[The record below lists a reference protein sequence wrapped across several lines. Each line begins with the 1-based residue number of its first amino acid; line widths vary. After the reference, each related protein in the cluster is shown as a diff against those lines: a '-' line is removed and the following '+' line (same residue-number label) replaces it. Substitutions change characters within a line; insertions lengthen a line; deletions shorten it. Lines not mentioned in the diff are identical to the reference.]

1 MFNKGK
7 GVGVGEEKR
16 SARSMEEIVGVGV
29 GNGFSVMIRIGAD
42 VGRIYSVGVG
52 IMGVG
57 VVTVE

>member
-1 MFNKGK
+1 MG
-7 GVGVGEEKR
+7 
-16 SARSMEEIVGVGV
+16 MIVGVGV
-29 GNGFSVMIRIGAD
+29 GISCDNGLSVMIRIGAD

>member
-1 MFNKGK
+1 
-7 GVGVGEEKR
+7 
-16 SARSMEEIVGVGV
+16 MEEIVGVGV

-57 VVTVE
+57 VEMVE